1 MEGQLKIA
9 SRFAYLRQAGSIGV
23 GKQLARDCT
32 RFAQHPKYHLPVLKF
47 CAFIVYLKDR
57 NIF

>member
-9 SRFAYLRQAGSIGV
+9 SGFAFLRQTGSIGV
-23 GKQLARDCT
+23 DKQLARDCT
-32 RFAQHPKYHLPVLKF
+32 RFAQHPIYHLPFLKF